1 MIPDM
6 EKRNLMN
13 LILLGS
19 VGSTLATLGGPFL
32 YYFYPAVSGEGSGGL
47 TAKDA
52 NGDDVT
58 LKSWKAN
65 HKPGDR

>member
-19 VGSTLATLGGPFL
+19 VGATIGTLGGPFL
-32 YYFYPAVSGEGSGGL
+32 YYFYPAMGGGSGGAL
-47 TAKDA
+47 
-52 NGDDVT
+52 
-58 LKSWKAN
+58 
-65 HKPGDR
+65 